1 MNNKFQAL
9 DVSIPAGQY
18 PALRQPQWVQ
28 CDHSIR
34 LAVMDKS
41 GKWKSFSN
49 DRELADFAKV
59 CPVKALTG
67 PIRSGTGA

>member
-1 MNNKFQAL
+1 
-9 DVSIPAGQY
+9 
-18 PALRQPQWVQ
+18 
-28 CDHSIR
+28 
-34 LAVMDKS
+34 MDKS